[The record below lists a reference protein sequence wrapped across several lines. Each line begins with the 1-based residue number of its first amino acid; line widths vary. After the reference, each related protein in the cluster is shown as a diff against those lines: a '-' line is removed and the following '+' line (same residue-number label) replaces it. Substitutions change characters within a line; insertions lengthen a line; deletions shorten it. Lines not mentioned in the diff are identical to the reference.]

1 MPAQRMTSWTYA
13 ESFVPASPAVQAAS
27 VQGQAMGGRAF
38 PASAGS
44 SLRLLAAALEA
55 SHVIEIGGDAGVSG
69 LWLLEGMSND
79 GVLTTIDPEPERQR
93 AARAAFASAGIAP
106 QRTRL
111 IGGDALTVLPRMT
124 DGGYDM
130 VVVGGDHQ
138 GDPGYTEEALR
149 LLRRGGILVVD
160 NILGQDRVADPTAR
174 DEVTVAIRDLGK
186 SLRDDERVHCALW
199 PVGDGLCAVI
209 KR

>member
-1 MPAQRMTSWTYA
+1 MTSWTYA
-13 ESFVPASPAVQAAS
+13 ESFVLASPAVEEASEKEQAR
-27 VQGQAMGGRAF
+27 GGAAF
-38 PASAGS
+38 PASTGA

-55 SHVIEIGGDAGVSG
+55 SHVIEVGGSAGVTG

-79 GVLTTIDPEPERQR
+79 GVLTSIDPEPERQR
-93 AARAAFASAGIAP
+93 AARAAFAAAGVAP

-124 DGGYDM
+124 DGAYDM
-130 VVVGGDHQ
+130 VLIGGEHQ
-138 GDPGYTEEALR
+138 GDQAYVEEALR

-160 NILGQDRVADPTAR
+160 NILGRDRVADPTAR
-174 DEVTVAIRDLGK
+174 DEVTVAIRELGK
-186 SLRDDERVHCALW
+186 DLRDDERVLCAVW
-199 PVGDGLCAVI
+199 PVGDGLCAAI

>member
-1 MPAQRMTSWTYA
+1 MAAQRMTSWTYA
-13 ESFVPASPAVQAAS
+13 ESFVPAPAAVEHASEQDQAR
-27 VQGQAMGGRAF
+27 GGRPF

-55 SHVIEIGGDAGVSG
+55 SHVIEVGGGAGVSG
-69 LWLLEGMSND
+69 LWLLAGMSAD
-79 GVLTTIDPEPERQR
+79 GVLTTIEPEPERQR
-93 AARAAFASAGIAP
+93 AARAAFAAAGVAP

-124 DGGYDM
+124 DGAYDM
-130 VVVGGDHQ
+130 VVVAGEHQ
-138 GDPGYTEEALR
+138 GDAGYTEEALR
-149 LLRRGGILVVD
+149 LLRRGGALVVN

-186 SLRDDERVHCALW
+186 SLRDDDRLMCALW
-199 PVGDGLCAVI
+199 PVGDGVLAAI